1 MKRKHFILFSI
12 IIFLLPFYS
21 FALDDNPYSSW
32 KAETPEIQLDK
43 EGVDDQVGLGRIF
56 VPAMSKPKLEPE
68 YSIYQNSELI
78 RDDCPTGKSI
88 FLKPGEYTLNFGS
101 ANSEDMKIK
110 KKVTIDAGE
119 TKIISPTWSGLI
131 VKIIDQNRDYL
142 RQPYEIYDIIDY
154 KISVG
159 MKYSADEDKPGEEQ
173 ETWIL
178 EPGTY
183 KIIKYGETPKT
194 FTNFATIQL
203 LPVKLYIMTI
213 VLNNTTNNFMGA
225 GMLPEMFES
234 DKVHKW
240 THYTSIKGSFLLN
253 ANNSDDKDR
262 TKTNITLSAKPE
274 NELKYDI
281 FPHYFNSR
289 QTINL
294 GFTKEQDQDF
304 RIYSN
309 SIQLPNTY
317 IYYLFK
323 SFGFYTRLRIDS
335 NIFPTNYYFDSTQD
349 TIWKCYEDGSIDTL
363 RNIDKVQITTVL
375 YPINLEEGFGLNLTL
390 LNTNRSNLY
399 IKTGLGMSQTLNNH
413 CFEQDTNDNKRF
425 NELES
430 IYLNGIEGNI
440 VGDFQIT
447 NDISDWCEFY
457 TLYPFE
463 KDRSQVYRFENTLT
477 FRISSYVSLDY
488 KITIKREELPDWIQL
503 YHNLSLD
510 ITFISF

>member
-1 MKRKHFILFSI
+1 MKKLSL
-12 IIFLLPFYS
+12 FLLGIFIFYLPQNI
-21 FALDDNPYSSW
+21 FAESKYSYDTW
-32 KAETPEIQLDK
+32 QADIPQVQLDK
-43 EGVDDQVGLGRIF
+43 EGVDDEIGFGRIF
-56 VPAMSKPKLEPE
+56 IPAMSKPKLEPE
-68 YSIYQNSELI
+68 FSVYQN
-78 RDDCPTGKSI
+78 GKTVKVGFPIGQSC
-88 FLKPGEYTLNFGS
+88 FLKPGNYTIVFGS
-101 ANSEDMKIK
+101 ATSKDKKIQ
-110 KKVTIDAGE
+110 KKVTVEEGE

-131 VKIIDQNRDYL
+131 VKIIDQNRNYIRL
-142 RQPYEIYDIIDY
+142 PYEIYDINDY
-154 KISVG
+154 KTSAG
-159 MKYSADEDKPGEEQ
+159 MKYSADENKPGEEQ

-183 KIIKYGETPKT
+183 KVIKYGETPKT
-194 FTNFATIQL
+194 FINFATIQL
-203 LPVKLYIMTI
+203 LPGELYIMTV
-213 VLNNTTNNFMGA
+213 VLNNETNNFMGA
-225 GMLPEMFES
+225 GILPEMFES
-234 DKVHKW
+234 DKIHKW
-240 THYTSIKGSFLLN
+240 IHYTSIKGSFLLN
-253 ANNSDDKDR
+253 ADNSANKEQ
-262 TKTNITLSAKPE
+262 TKTNITLSSKLE
-274 NELKYDI
+274 NELKYDE

-323 SFGFYTRLRIDS
+323 SFGFYTRFRIDS
-335 NIFPTNYYFDSTQD
+335 NIFPTNFYLDSLSTVCKHYQD
-349 TIWKCYEDGSIDTL
+349 GTIDTL
-363 RNIDKVQITTVL
+363 KNIDKVQITPVL
-375 YPINLEEGFGLNLTL
+375 YPISLEEGFGLNLTL

-399 IKTGLGMSQTLNNH
+399 IKTGLGMAQTLNNH
-413 CFEQDTNDNKRF
+413 CYEQDPNDNKIF

-447 NDISDWCEFY
+447 NDISDWFEFY

-463 KDRSQVYRFENTLT
+463 KDRAQVYRFENTLT

-488 KITIKREELPDWIQL
+488 KLTIKREELPDWIQL